1 MTDGKIYISIAV
13 VLDVVVVVVVPLQ
26 RSWSKRN

>member
-13 VLDVVVVVVVPLQ
+13 VLDVVVVVVPLQ

>member
-13 VLDVVVVVVVPLQ
+13 VLDVVVVVVGPLQ